1 MKYMVKKYSAR
12 PLGVI
17 SIPAGFT
24 LIELLVVIG
33 IIGILAILVLL
44 AINPAEMQR
53 KGRDATRLSDLTTV
67 RKAIDL
73 AIAENITLSGTTAI
87 PQNAYSEPTTRTANN
102 STANYLNMDVSK
114 YISVLPIDPLNES
127 AVPTNVTDGVSST
140 TTTPIGAGLMRYH
153 FFADGQYYELNTYL
167 ESTSNWEKTANDGGT
182 SAGIYEI
189 GTSPGLILINP

>member
-1 MKYMVKKYSAR
+1 MVKKYSA
-12 PLGVI
+12 PSGVI

-53 KGRDATRLSDLTTV
+53 KGRDSTRLSDLTTV

-73 AIAENITLSGTTAI
+73 AIAENQTLSGTTAT
-87 PQNAYSEPTTRTANN
+87 PQDAYSEPGSRTADNT
-102 STANYLNMDVSK
+102 TANYLDMDVSK

-127 AVPTNVTDGVSST
+127 ADITNVTDGVSAT

-153 FFADGQYYELNTYL
+153 FFSDGQYYELNAYL

-182 SAGIYEI
+182 SVGIFET
-189 GTSPGLILINP
+189 GTSPGLSLINP